1 MRSVKLTRATAAVAA
16 VVATAGI
23 ATTASA
29 ADAEASRYNIRV
41 WAKGSTVFASA
52 SNLPP
57 GYKECVLV
65 VRPATWDVLGTY
77 LLPSLS
83 SPKFPSSRSTTR
95 SSVVVA
101 NGPSA
106 PGLHPVAFNC
116 LLKRSTHNWVA
127 LFNVDR
133 WVTV

>member
-1 MRSVKLTRATAAVAA
+1 MRIARMSRAAAAVAA

-23 ATTASA
+23 GATISAPEASA
-29 ADAEASRYNIRV
+29 SPFNIRV

-52 SNLPP
+52 NNLPP

-77 LLPSLS
+77 LLPSFS
-83 SPKFPSSRSTTR
+83 SPKFPSERSTTR

-116 LLKRSTHNWVA
+116 LHRAGGKWNA